1 MRLLEEAM
9 VNISPS
15 IRSVISRDGAVI
27 LDVKR
32 GAMLNLNSMGGYIW
46 ERLQQGR
53 SIDDIIQEIV
63 QETSADQEQVER
75 DVHEFLEQLKSR
87 QLITVPASGKDN
99 DFYGPK

>member
-1 MRLLEEAM
+1 
-9 VNISPS
+9 
-15 IRSVISRDGAVI
+15 
-27 LDVKR
+27 
-32 GAMLNLNSMGGYIW
+32 MGGYIW

-63 QETSADQEQVER
+63 QETSADQAQVER